1 MSRIIVADEN
11 EGRRNLLA
19 NTFERSGMQVTR
31 TSTLQQ
37 MQATALS
44 VMPEV
49 VLLEAEWAG
58 QDIFDVCQQLNS
70 NPQFKAQTRIVVLSR
85 TTSPDYLQQAAM
97 AGIAEVIAKPID
109 MNFLISQLQRH
120 MQKQFVPPPAQVM
133 PQGQPATGGMFG
145 APMPMSQATQIQDTE
160 WAMPMLKQL
169 VEGGKVNDEMIAD
182 IYASL
187 EDDGIISSDEEEA
200 PQLNVYILQNALR
213 FALNNLVGASPAQT
227 ESTKQAEQTKDE
239 QPSQQSSNQ
248 PTIDSLTRKK
258 KLGESPSSGPTLAD
272 AGDSMENIL
281 QKQADDIAREVE
293 QTMDNI
299 LEEQPEFIAIL
310 EDDERVPVDP
320 EVLNLSRLTYD
331 YLETLF
337 EQLLRKGAVSDISL
351 LTQIEDG
358 ATMIRDVLSSFP
370 RGEEE

>member
-31 TSTLQQ
+31 ASTLQQ
-37 MQATALS
+37 MQGTAIS

-58 QDIFDVCQQLNS
+58 QDIFDVCQNMTS
-70 NPQFKAQTRIVVLSR
+70 NPQFKSQTRIVVLSR
-85 TTSPDYLQQAAM
+85 TTGPDYLQKAAM

-109 MNFLISQLQRH
+109 MNLLIAQLQRH
-120 MQKQFVPPPAQVM
+120 MQKQFVPPPAQLM
-133 PQGQPATGGMFG
+133 PQGQSQSVGMFG
-145 APMPMSQATQIQDTE
+145 APMVMSQATQVQDTD

-169 VEGGKVNDEMIAD
+169 VEGGKVNDEMIAE
-182 IYASL
+182 IYTQL
-187 EDDGIISSDEEEA
+187 EEDGILSGDKEEA

-213 FALNNLVGASPAQT
+213 FALNNLVGANPTRPTS
-227 ESTKQAEQTKDE
+227 EVVDE
-239 QPSQQSSNQ
+239 PDDDGQPEGASNQ
-248 PTIDSLTRKK
+248 PTIASLTRTK
-258 KLGESPSSGPTLAD
+258 KLGDVSNAGSTLD
-272 AGDSMENIL
+272 KAGESMEIIL
-281 QKQADDIAREVE
+281 QRQADEIAREVE
-293 QTMDNI
+293 EKMEEI
-299 LEEQPEFIAIL
+299 LDEQPEFIAIL
-310 EDDERVPVDP
+310 EDDDRIPVDP

-337 EQLLRKGAVSDISL
+337 EQLQRKGAVSDISL

-358 ATMIRDVLSSFP
+358 ATMIRDVLSSLP

>member
-37 MQATALS
+37 MQGTALS

-70 NPQFKAQTRIVVLSR
+70 NPQFKTQTRIVVLSR
-85 TTSPDYLQQAAM
+85 TTNPDYLQQAAM

-133 PQGQPATGGMFG
+133 PQGQPASGGMFG
-145 APMPMSQATQIQDTE
+145 APMPMSQAAQIQDTE

-169 VEGGKVNDEMIAD
+169 VEGGRVNDEMIAD

-187 EDDGIISSDEEEA
+187 EEDGIISSDEEEA
-200 PQLNVYILQNALR
+200 PQLSVYVLQNALR

-227 ESTKQAEQTKDE
+227 EPPGKTQQSDDEQT
-239 QPSQQSSNQ
+239 SQQSSNQ

-258 KLGESPSSGPTLAD
+258 KLGESPSTGPTLAE

-281 QKQADDIAREVE
+281 QKQADDIARDVE
-293 QTMDNI
+293 QTMDKI
-299 LEEQPEFIAIL
+299 LEEQPEFVAIL

-358 ATMIRDVLSSFP
+358 ATMIRDVLSSLP